1 MSAVEIAQLLR
12 ETIGL
17 DADSI
22 GPSALERAILDRQ
35 AACGLTDALAYAM
48 RVRSSNDELQALIE
62 SVVVPETWFFRDPG
76 AFDALS
82 AVVRHGAL
90 PMATEPLRLLSVP
103 SSTGEEPYSMAMA
116 LLDAGVPSARFQVD
130 AMDVSLYAL
139 ERAAAAVYGR
149 NSFRG
154 AGSLGRDHHFEPS
167 PRGRRVCQ
175 RVRRQVRFRHGNLLT
190 CPFVPGR
197 DRFDIIFCRNLL
209 IYFDRPTQDRT
220 IEQLSALLKP
230 EGLLFVGSSEG
241 GLALSHGYVSAKLPM
256 AFAFRRPQAAR
267 PQRATPSRSIAPA
280 RTPTPTRPPA
290 HRPVPVPAPAQTAA
304 AAAPPVADSSAVPV
318 PLDEARRLA
327 DQGQFDEAV
336 AVCDAHLRAHG
347 PSAAAYCLLGVVS
360 DASGHVDEAEAC
372 YRKALYLEPRHEE
385 AVTHLALLVE
395 RRGAADEAKVLWSR
409 ARRLA
414 AGGAR

>member
-1 MSAVEIAQLLR
+1 MAAAEIVQLLR

-17 DADSI
+17 DPESI
-22 GPSALERAILDRQ
+22 GQPAVERAIQERQ
-35 AACGLTDALAYAM
+35 AASGLTDARAYCA
-48 RVRSSNDELQALIE
+48 RVLMSKDELQALVE

-130 AMDVSLYAL
+130 AMDVSRTAL

-154 AGSLGRDHHFEPS
+154 SGTLGRDHHFETAPG
-167 PRGRRVCQ
+167 GRRVCE
-175 RVRRQVRFRHGNLLT
+175 RVRRQVRFRHGNLLAS
-190 CPFVPGR
+190 PFLPGR

-209 IYFDRPTQDRT
+209 IYFDRPTQNRVIDG
-220 IEQLSALLKP
+220 LGALLKP
-230 EGLLFVGSSEG
+230 DGLLFVGSSEG

-256 AFAFRRPQAAR
+256 AFAFRRPQPAR
-267 PQRATPSRSIAPA
+267 PQRPAPA
-280 RTPTPTRPPA
+280 RALLVASPLPLVPSTP
-290 HRPVPVPAPAQTAA
+290 PVSPAPIEM
-304 AAAPPVADSSAVPV
+304 PELSADAFC
-318 PLDEARRLA
+318 R
-327 DQGQFDEAV
+327 
-336 AVCDAHLRAHG
+336 
-347 PSAAAYCLLGVVS
+347 LGVDQEAQGS
-360 DASGHVDEAEAC
+360 LDEAEASF
-372 YRKALYLEPRHEE
+372 RKALYLDPRHHD
-385 AVTHLALLVE
+385 AVTHLARLVE
-395 RRGAADEAKVLWSR
+395 RRGADAEAKVLWSR
-409 ARRLA
+409 AHRLA

>member
-1 MSAVEIAQLLR
+1 MVAVEIAQILR

-17 DADSI
+17 DAESI
-22 GPSALERAILDRQ
+22 GQLVLDRAILDRQ
-35 AACGLTDALAYAM
+35 AACGLTDPQSYCA
-48 RVRSSNDELQALIE
+48 RVRSSKDELQALVE
-62 SVVVPETWFFRDPG
+62 AVVVPETWFFRDPG

-82 AVVRHGAL
+82 TVVRHGAL

-130 AMDVSLYAL
+130 AMDVSLLAL

-154 AGSLGRDHHFEPS
+154 AGALGRDHHFEPV

-175 RVRRQVRFRHGNLLT
+175 RVRRQVRFRHGNLLA
-190 CPFVPGR
+190 CPFVPNR
-197 DRFDIIFCRNLL
+197 DRFDVIFCRNLL
-209 IYFDRPTQDRT
+209 IYFDRATQDRA
-220 IEQLSALLKP
+220 IELLSALLTP

-256 AFAFRRPQAAR
+256 AFAFRRPRPAR
-267 PQRATPSRSIAPA
+267 PARATPW
-280 RTPTPTRPPA
+280 
-290 HRPVPVPAPAQTAA
+290 RPVLVAVPDRPRPQPAPAAA
-304 AAAPPVADSSAVPV
+304 IASPAAVAADGPAPAVSLDDARSLAGQSR
-318 PLDEARRLA
+318 LDEAAAL
-327 DQGQFDEAV
+327 
-336 AVCDAHLRAHG
+336 CDDHLRAHG
-347 PSAAAYCLLGVVS
+347 PSADAYCLLGVVH
-360 DASGHVDEAEAC
+360 DASGRADEAEAC
-372 YRKALYLEPRHEE
+372 YRKALYLDPRHEE

-395 RRGAADEAKVLWSR
+395 RRGAPDEAKVLWSR

>member
-1 MSAVEIAQLLR
+1 MPSPEIIQLLR

-17 DADSI
+17 DPDSI
-22 GPSALERAILDRQ
+22 GQPAVERAIQERQ
-35 AACGLTDALAYAM
+35 AASGLSDARAYCA
-48 RVRSSNDELQALIE
+48 RVLTSKDELQALVE

-130 AMDVSLYAL
+130 AMDVSRTAL

-154 AGSLGRDHHFEPS
+154 SGTLGRDHHFETVPG
-167 PRGRRVCQ
+167 GRQVCE
-175 RVRRQVRFRHGNLLT
+175 RVRRQVRFRHGNLLSS
-190 CPFVPGR
+190 PFLPGR

-209 IYFDRPTQDRT
+209 IYFDRPTQNRAIDG
-220 IEQLSALLKP
+220 LGALLKP
-230 EGLLFVGSSEG
+230 DGLLFVGSSEG

-256 AFAFRRPQAAR
+256 AFAFRRPQPAR
-267 PQRATPSRSIAPA
+267 PQRSAPA
-280 RTPTPTRPPA
+280 RTL
-290 HRPVPVPAPAQTAA
+290 PVPLPPNPQPVVPAPAIET
-304 AAAPPVADSSAVPV
+304 PELSADVFC
-318 PLDEARRLA
+318 R
-327 DQGQFDEAV
+327 
-336 AVCDAHLRAHG
+336 
-347 PSAAAYCLLGVVS
+347 LGVEQEAQGS
-360 DASGHVDEAEAC
+360 ADEAEASF
-372 YRKALYLEPRHEE
+372 RKALYLDPRHHE
-385 AVTHLALLVE
+385 AVTRLARLVE
-395 RRGAADEAKVLWSR
+395 RRGGEAEAKVLWSR
-409 ARRLA
+409 AHRLA

>member
-1 MSAVEIAQLLR
+1 MVAVEIAQLLR

-22 GPSALERAILDRQ
+22 GQTTLERAMLERQ
-35 AACGLTDALAYAM
+35 AACGLADSRAYAA
-48 RVRSSNDELQALIE
+48 RVRSSKDELQALVE

-90 PMATEPLRLLSVP
+90 PTATEPLRLLSVP

-130 AMDVSLYAL
+130 AMDVSLHAL

-154 AGSLGRDHHFEPS
+154 GGTLGREHHFEPA
-167 PRGRRVCQ
+167 PGGQRVCE
-175 RVRRQVRFRHGNLLT
+175 RVRRQVRFRHGNMLA

-197 DRFDIIFCRNLL
+197 DRFDIVFCRNLL
-209 IYFDRPTQDRT
+209 IYFDRPTQHRV
-220 IEQLSALLKP
+220 IEQLSALLRP

-256 AFAFRRPQAAR
+256 AFGFRRLQPAK
-267 PQRATPSRSIAPA
+267 AP
-280 RTPTPTRPPA
+280 R
-290 HRPVPVPAPAQTAA
+290 AA
-304 AAAPPVADSSAVPV
+304 AARLVPAAFPVRPRAEAVTTSDAAEAQPAAADGPAS
-318 PLDEARRLA
+318 LDDARQFA
-327 DQGQFDEAV
+327 DQGRFEEAIELC
-336 AVCDAHLRAHG
+336 AAHLRVHG
-347 PSAAAYCLLGVVS
+347 PSADLFCLLGVVH
-360 DASGHVDEAEAC
+360 DASGHADEAEAN
-372 YRKALYLEPRHEE
+372 YRKALYLDPRHEE
-385 AVTHLALLVE
+385 AVTHLALLAE
-395 RRGAADEAKVLWSR
+395 RRGSSEAEVLWSR

-414 AGGAR
+414 GGAR